1 MLNRFRF
8 KFTNLAYGSRHIG
21 TMSAGD
27 IAGAGVEPVLAWIGD
42 ASCLDP
48 TILLRAVPSA
58 VVEFAAVLLEDLL
71 A

>member
-1 MLNRFRF
+1 
-8 KFTNLAYGSRHIG
+8 
-21 TMSAGD
+21 MSAGD